1 MPNALAEGGKVR
13 KRGGESWAKWE
24 FRLLRAST
32 KLGGRQRGAGRADVR
47 SGGAV
52 CSVYGRSSNK
62 NCCVLCRLCLG
73 IVVPDDADLCMAAQH
88 QQNGKGSRKGVRE
101 RKVKR
106 GTERESNEKKIFK
119 WGRAIC
125 VCVCMSVCV
134 SCIFDFALQYFW
146 LNASWAHCL
155 CSVYFYFEHKYWTFT
170 LLFSSFPSPFLLIP
184 SCLAW
189 LHHGEQT
196 VKEDLPID

>member
-1 MPNALAEGGKVR
+1 MPNALAEGGESAKERGRKLSQVR
-13 KRGGESWAKWE
+13 ISTAAGINYVGRAAK
-24 FRLLRAST
+24 
-32 KLGGRQRGAGRADVR
+32 GAGRADVR

-155 CSVYFYFEHKYWTFT
+155 CSVYFYFEHKY
-170 LLFSSFPSPFLLIP
+170 
-184 SCLAW
+184 
-189 LHHGEQT
+189 
-196 VKEDLPID
+196 